1 MQVDSDD
8 DDDLQLISV
17 STSSTSTSKPNK
29 DNPRLAVL
37 VFVHGFKGDD
47 KTFGDYPSRLQH
59 SIATTLGPESDV
71 HAWVYP
77 AFETRGE
84 LSQCVH
90 GFGEWLTTKIA
101 ELEMETAAKHPQG
114 KKELARV
121 VLIGH
126 SMGGIVVADF
136 ARSVARRR
144 EDSVPKKPDEI
155 WPKIV
160 GVLAYDTP
168 CERSLPCLFGR
179 LRLTFNHYRPRSTP
193 RHIQKLSYRCMGLRA
208 ASASRSF
215 FRRGR
220 LGIPTKR
227 IRK

>member
-1 MQVDSDD
+1 MQVDSDSNSGS
-8 DDDLQLISV
+8 DDDLQLINTSY
-17 STSSTSTSKPNK
+17 SSKATSSSKPNK

-59 SIATTLGPESDV
+59 SIATTFGPESDV

-77 AFETRGE
+77 AFDTRGE
-84 LSQCVH
+84 LGQCVH
-90 GFGEWLTTKIA
+90 NFGEWLTTRIA
-101 ELEMETAAKHPQG
+101 ELEMETAAKSPDG

-136 ARSVARRR
+136 ARSIARRR
-144 EDSVPKKPDEI
+144 DDSVPKRPDEI

-168 CERSLPCLFGR
+168 CKPSPDHHSSDSHANTTGR
-179 LRLTFNHYRPRSTP
+179 
-193 RHIQKLSYRCMGLRA
+193 
-208 ASASRSF
+208 
-215 FRRGR
+215 
-220 LGIPTKR
+220 
-227 IRK
+227 

>member
-1 MQVDSDD
+1 MQVDSDSD
-8 DDDLQLISV
+8 SGSDDDLQLINTSY
-17 STSSTSTSKPNK
+17 SSKATSSSKPNK

-59 SIATTLGPESDV
+59 SIATTFGPESDV

-77 AFETRGE
+77 AFDTRGE
-84 LSQCVH
+84 LGQCVH
-90 GFGEWLTTKIA
+90 NFGEWLTTRIA
-101 ELEMETAAKHPQG
+101 ELEMETAAKSPDG

-136 ARSVARRR
+136 ARSIGRRR
-144 EDSVPKKPDEI
+144 DDSVPKRPDEI

-168 CERSLPCLFGR
+168 CKPSSPDHHSSDYGANTSGR
-179 LRLTFNHYRPRSTP
+179 
-193 RHIQKLSYRCMGLRA
+193 
-208 ASASRSF
+208 
-215 FRRGR
+215 
-220 LGIPTKR
+220 
-227 IRK
+227 